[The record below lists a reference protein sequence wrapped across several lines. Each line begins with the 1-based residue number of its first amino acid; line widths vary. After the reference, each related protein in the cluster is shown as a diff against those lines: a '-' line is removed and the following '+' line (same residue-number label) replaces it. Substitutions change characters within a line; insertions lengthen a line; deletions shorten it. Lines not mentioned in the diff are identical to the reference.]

1 MTGLKPGRKNP
12 FITAVTH
19 QIYFI
24 WLCSARLTL
33 PEWHII
39 YSRLWECSERSQHGW
54 LPLIL
59 WKPKVQLR
67 GGKNPKRFGL
77 NIFPETLQMEL
88 DVKTILDIQLK
99 FTNTPCYILYFK
111 TNQVCI
117 WLEIF
122 IALCCCHVPLLVI
135 NLLWFTWT
143 KLIPWV
149 CVCLFSQLM
158 MWHRLTPVVTYRQ
171 LGQGVFQ
178 HETWRI

>member
-1 MTGLKPGRKNP
+1 MVPIRFDNNRSAVQTSKCLFRFLMLLMTGLKPGRKNP

-67 GGKNPKRFGL
+67 GEKTKRFGL
-77 NIFPETLQMEL
+77 NSFPETLQMEL

-111 TNQVCI
+111 PGLYMIRNY
-117 WLEIF
+117 
-122 IALCCCHVPLLVI
+122 
-135 NLLWFTWT
+135 
-143 KLIPWV
+143 
-149 CVCLFSQLM
+149 S
-158 MWHRLTPVVTYRQ
+158 
-171 LGQGVFQ
+171 
-178 HETWRI
+178 